1 MMPGTLAR
9 RAALGFSLLTI
20 GLLVLTPP
28 GLPPA
33 PAAPAGTSAVTPISA
48 GLPDAAEPGP
58 PKDLAGVERESP
70 VRPEPGATPTPPPTA
85 STDPAGS
92 ELAPKQPTAVPVQTP
107 ARIKPARSPVR
118 PSPVASPGSTTVI
131 RIGSWSRT
139 LERGGQ
145 AAVNRCRAA
154 TLYYGPWPG
163 QAPGTVWVAGHAHC
177 GFSLWAKLGMGTRV
191 SLTGPHG
198 ALEYVISDRVWV
210 PRKGGS
216 SAGLLHHDLMLQT
229 CVGKGT
235 SLTYATRIR
244 PTAAGGLPR

>member
-1 MMPGTLAR
+1 MPGTLAR

-20 GLLVLTPP
+20 GLLVLMPP

-33 PAAPAGTSAVTPISA
+33 PAPLGTSVVPPISA
-48 GLPDAAEPGP
+48 GVPDAAQPGP
-58 PKDLAGVERESP
+58 PIDLAAVERESP
-70 VRPEPGATPTPPPTA
+70 VRPEPGAPQTRPPIA
-85 STDPAGS
+85 FTDPAGGA
-92 ELAPKQPTAVPVQTP
+92 LAPEQPTAVAAPTP
-107 ARIKPARSPVR
+107 ARVAPARSPVR

-163 QAPGTVWVAGHAHC
+163 QAPGTVWLAGHAHC

-216 SAGLLHHDLMLQT
+216 SGGLVHHDLILQT

-244 PTAAGGLPR
+244 PSAAGVLPG

>member
-9 RAALGFSLLTI
+9 RVALGFSLVTT

-33 PAAPAGTSAVTPISA
+33 PAARLGTSAVPPISA
-48 GLPDAAEPGP
+48 GIPGAAEPGP
-58 PKDLAGVERESP
+58 PIDAAVERESP
-70 VRPEPGATPTPPPTA
+70 VRPEPRAAPTPPLPA
-85 STDPAGS
+85 STDPAGRVPAPEQRTS
-92 ELAPKQPTAVPVQTP
+92 EPIPAA

-139 LERGGQ
+139 VERGGQ

-163 QAPGTVWVAGHAHC
+163 QAPGTVWLAGHAHC

-198 ALEYVISDRVWV
+198 ALEYVVSDRVWV

-216 SAGLLHHDLMLQT
+216 SGGLVHHDLILQT

-235 SLTYATRIR
+235 SLTYATQIP
-244 PTAAGGLPR
+244 PTPAGVLPS